1 MMNFHEFI
9 SELEKSFDIQPPT
22 QVLDFFPKLKDTKV
36 NTSNGWNEFLT
47 SVMDIMST
55 NQKSV
60 MADEKLKKI
69 IPYYNKDKDGTINL
83 IAYILRNKKKKYTPE
98 IFDNMI
104 DLWAEVLKNKSLSV
118 LDLDPN
124 PEAN

>member
-1 MMNFHEFI
+1 MNFHEYI
-9 SELEKSFDIQPPT
+9 SQLEKSFDIEPPT

-36 NTSNGWNEFLT
+36 STSNGWNEFLT

-60 MADEKLKKI
+60 VADEKLKKL
-69 IPYYNKDKDGTINL
+69 IPYYNTDRSGTINL
-83 IAYILRNKKKKYTPE
+83 IAYILKNKKKKYTPDV
-98 IFDNMI
+98 FDNMI
-104 DLWAEVLKNKSLSV
+104 ELWDQVLKNKTLSV
-118 LDLDPN
+118 LDLDPD